1 MKTELQQ
8 YAAKFEADVLAFR
21 DLSSSEFVK
30 QVIGEKWSLTTDEA
44 FDAITDY
51 FNCLEVQHYRNEHYS
66 YFEICLGCGWPNIYL
81 NVNTRWESVEYLIA
95 WWGESVTK
103 DLSYL
108 FYSIEEIYNLSAY
121 S

>member
-8 YAAKFEADVLAFR
+8 VAANFEADVLSFR

-30 QVIGEKWSLTTDEA
+30 QVIGHEWIINVDDE
-44 FDAITDY
+44 FDLITEY
-51 FNCLEVQHYRNEHYS
+51 FSVLEIQHYSNEHYS

-81 NVNTRWESVEYLIA
+81 NVNTRWESAEYMVA
-95 WWGESVTK
+95 WWGEIVTK